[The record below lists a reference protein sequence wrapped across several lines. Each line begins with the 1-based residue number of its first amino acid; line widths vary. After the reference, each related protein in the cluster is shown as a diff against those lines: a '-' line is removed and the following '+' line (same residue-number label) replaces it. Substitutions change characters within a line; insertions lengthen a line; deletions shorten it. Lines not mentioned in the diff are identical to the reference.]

1 MKILVCIYEY
11 PPHYSSGAGNVAY
24 YLVNQLKEMGV
35 DCTVCSPIGGDVELC
50 RRTWIERT
58 HNYGIFDYCYRIL
71 YFWHKAGQYVK
82 EYHSKYDIVWIHNP
96 SPISFRTG
104 LQKNLVTLHTTYYGY
119 SLLEYPL
126 LTHIYHKIMARFEKQ
141 SLSSLG
147 TMFSGVSQQVCHE
160 VENIGIERKR
170 ITYIPNGV
178 DTQRFRPSQNERELR
193 KKFGLPEDSIIL
205 LSLGKLTEQKQPVKL
220 IEVFSLIEKNIKDVQ
235 LVIGGDGELLEKTK
249 RLAREKGL
257 AGVKFL
263 GYVDHKREAP
273 DLYSC
278 SDYYIMTSKYE
289 GQPLTLFEAMASGL
303 PGIVSDIPALRI
315 VEEARCGIVADFN
328 NIETAA
334 SQIIKYLAG
343 NNTGHS
349 ENAREYAVS
358 NLDWEIIA
366 RRYLEEFRKLL
377 PDRNTSER

>member
-24 YLVNQLKEMGV
+24 YLVNQLREMEV

-58 HNYGIFDYCYRIL
+58 HNHGIFDYFYRIL

-82 EYHSKYDIVWIHNP
+82 ENHSKYDIVWLHNP
-96 SPISFRTG
+96 SPISFRTS
-104 LQKNLVTLHTTYYGY
+104 LQKSLITIHTTYYGY

-126 LTHIYHKIMARFEKQ
+126 LTHIYHKIMARFEKR
-141 SLSSLG
+141 SLSNLG
-147 TMFSGVSQQVCHE
+147 AMFTGVSQQVCHE
-160 VENIGIERKR
+160 VEKIGIEPKR
-170 ITYIPNGV
+170 IICIPNGV
-178 DTQRFRPSQNERELR
+178 DTKSFKPSVNKNELR
-193 KKFGLPEDSIIL
+193 KKFNLPEDSTIL
-205 LSLGKLTEQKQPVKL
+205 LSLGKLTEQKQPDKL

-235 LVIGGDGELLEKTK
+235 LVIGGDGELLEKTR
-249 RLAREKGL
+249 RLAQKKGL
-257 AGVKFL
+257 TSVKFL

-273 DLYSC
+273 DLYGC

-303 PGIVSDIPALRI
+303 PCMVSDIPALRI
-315 VEEARCGIVADFN
+315 VEETRCGIVTDFN

-334 SQIIKYLAG
+334 SQIIKYLG
-343 NNTGHS
+343 DDNTDHS

-358 NLDWEIIA
+358 NLDWEILA

-377 PDRNTSER
+377 